1 MSIRLKL
8 IFTYILTVA
17 ISVFI
22 VVFLLVTMM
31 GRVISGIVNVVV
43 EDSSIQETATE
54 AIDLLVEIRH
64 MQEYDEQKLLD
75 RDFQQQINDR
85 LAFFKS
91 GLIVYRQGDYINIG
105 DFPKDEE
112 FYKHLIDVD
121 TVNLHDSSDNSLMFD
136 YDGNNYFYFNKTYQI
151 QDEKILYYFVTKFDK
166 TSKVTSENIRGIVVF
181 FMILVILL
189 IAPIILIIQ
198 IDIIRPLKEL
208 ERGAKQISDGNLD
221 FKIQVRSLNEVGT
234 VVYAYEKMRQE
245 LKKSIQK
252 QIQYENN
259 RKELISSI
267 THDLKTPITSIKGY
281 VEGIL
286 DGVANTE
293 EKKERYLKVIQ
304 QKSLDMDRLIDDL
317 FLFSKLDL
325 NKLPFEFESISLPS
339 FIKEVVEQMALD
351 YKESAVIEYEYEN
364 QWEDEPIVSIDKDQ
378 IKRVLQNLVQN
389 GVKYN
394 KNESKQISVHVL
406 NSKDEIIL
414 SVKDN
419 GIGMNEDEIK
429 HAFDMFYRSD
439 TSRNSSTGGSGLGLA
454 IVKHI
459 ISEHKGTIQVKSSPE
474 KGTTIRI
481 IFNRNEVVV

>member
-17 ISVFI
+17 VSVFI
-22 VVFLLVTMM
+22 VVFLLITMM
-31 GRVISGIVNVVV
+31 GRVISGVVNVVV
-43 EDSSIQETATE
+43 EDSSIQAITTE
-54 AIDLLVEIRH
+54 AVDLLVEIRH
-64 MQEYDEQKLLD
+64 AQEYDESKLID
-75 RDFQQQINDR
+75 SNFQQQINDR

-91 GLIVYRQGDYINIG
+91 GLIVFRQGDYLNIG
-105 DFPKDEE
+105 DFPNDER
-112 FYKHLIDVD
+112 FYEHLVDVD
-121 TVNLHDSSDNSLMFD
+121 TVNVHDSKDSSLMFD
-136 YDGNNYFYFNKTYQI
+136 YDGNSYFYFNKSYQV
-151 QDEKILYYFVTKFDK
+151 QDETVQYYFVTKFDK
-166 TSKVTSENIRGIVVF
+166 SPAVSSENIRGIVVF

-198 IDIIRPLKEL
+198 LDIVRPLKEL

-221 FKIQVRSLNEVGT
+221 FKLRVRSLNEVGT

-252 QIQYENN
+252 QIQYENS

-267 THDLKTPITSIKGY
+267 SHDLKTPITSIKGY

-286 DGVANTE
+286 DGVANTD

-325 NKLPFEFESISLPS
+325 NKLPFEFEAISLSS
-339 FIKEVVEQMALD
+339 FVKNVVEQMAFE
-351 YKESAVIEYEYEN
+351 YKDSAMIEYVFEN
-364 QWEDEPIVSIDKDQ
+364 QWDAEPIVSIDKDQ

-389 GVKYN
+389 SVKYN
-394 KNESKQISVHVL
+394 NQESKYINVHVL
-406 NSKDEIIL
+406 NSKDQIVL
-414 SVKDN
+414 SVEDN
-419 GIGMNEDEIK
+419 GIGMNEEEIK

-439 TSRNSSTGGSGLGLA
+439 SSRNSSTGGSGLGLA

-459 ISEHKGTIQVKSSPE
+459 ITEHNATIQVKSMPE

-481 IFNRNEVVV
+481 IFSRS